1 MNNKSII
8 EFGFHRNRIMNTSA
22 DLVGCY
28 PPRPKS
34 AEFFIEIPMKAKFN
48 NIANYSKNDYF
59 FVSEIQSHKK
69 RRIRDSFANLSVM

>member
-1 MNNKSII
+1 
-8 EFGFHRNRIMNTSA
+8 MNTSA

-48 NIANYSKNDYF
+48 NIANYSWFSRDVRKN
-59 FVSEIQSHKK
+59 
-69 RRIRDSFANLSVM
+69 

>member
-48 NIANYSKNDYF
+48 NIANYSKND
-59 FVSEIQSHKK
+59 
-69 RRIRDSFANLSVM
+69 SFLSVKFKAIRRGEFETVLQT